1 MADGSNWEALGHTLA
16 STLDAGILQ
25 GDLNQ
30 AMMILGNDENYLG
43 STWQAVKEE
52 EDAEIEVVIAPV
64 ISAEERA
71 AELLEAARVQY
82 DAWKAT

>member
-1 MADGSNWEALGHTLA
+1 
-16 STLDAGILQ
+16 
-25 GDLNQ
+25 
-30 AMMILGNDENYLG
+30 MILGNDENYLG

-52 EDAEIEVVIAPV
+52 EDAEIAVVIAPV

-71 AELLEAARVQY
+71 AELLEAARAQY

>member
-1 MADGSNWEALGHTLA
+1 
-16 STLDAGILQ
+16 
-25 GDLNQ
+25 
-30 AMMILGNDENYLG
+30 MMILGNDENYLG